1 MVYHDIIDVDATD
14 IKEVVDYAQKLYK
27 WQQETTVGNLYV
39 ESKHRIEDYLET
51 NSLMF
56 IMMGVISDIYN
67 LDIGGVNRYDKRE
80 WRWKED
86 NFNIPVKD
94 ILRDVR
100 HNDNNKSLFRDIVS
114 MCDVMYTSQHDSDD
128 FNLSNMLVHI
138 IYHNYM
144 QIREQLYEAYREH
157 HISQNDIHT
166 CQYILQSIDR
176 IYSKTYK
183 DISYGHSMGISEMIL
198 SMSEMIS
205 FNNKEI
211 YQYDND
217 SISYVIYTHLL
228 PQLCASISGLHGV
241 VWLIYNMWR
250 HNARSKSV

>member
-14 IKEVVDYAQKLYK
+14 IKAVADYAQKLYK

-39 ESKHRIEDYLET
+39 ESKNRIEDYLET

-86 NFNIPVKD
+86 NFHIPVKD

-100 HNDNNKSLFRDIVS
+100 HNDNNKSLFRDIVAT
-114 MCDVMYTSQHDSDD
+114 CDAMYAQHDSDD

-138 IYHNYM
+138 IYH
-144 QIREQLYEAYREH
+144 
-157 HISQNDIHT
+157 T
-166 CQYILQSIDR
+166 IDR
-176 IYSKTYK
+176 IQFNQMHK
-183 DISYGHSMGISEMIL
+183 DKSYGHSMGTSEMIL

-211 YQYDND
+211 YQYDKD
-217 SISYVIYTHLL
+217 SISYAIYTYLL
-228 PQLCASISGLHGV
+228 PQLCTSISGLHGLI
-241 VWLIYNMWR
+241 WLIYNMWR
-250 HNARSKSV
+250 HNARTKGV